1 MICPKCEYEYVDGI
15 TECPDCK
22 IELVTKEMF
31 EGNLV
36 NPEDY
41 VVVYTSGDELEI
53 EMLKENLLGA
63 EIESL
68 IYSQRDRSFPVVGNL
83 SVIRLLVHKDNAADA
98 IEIINDIQNSN
109 SGDEE

>member
-1 MICPKCEYEYVDGI
+1 MICPKCEYEYVNGI
-15 TECPDCK
+15 TECPDCH

-63 EIESL
+63 DIVSQD
-68 IYSQRDRSFPVVGNL
+68 YSQRDRNFPVVGNL
-83 SVIRLLVHKDNAADA
+83 SVIRLLVNKNNVADA